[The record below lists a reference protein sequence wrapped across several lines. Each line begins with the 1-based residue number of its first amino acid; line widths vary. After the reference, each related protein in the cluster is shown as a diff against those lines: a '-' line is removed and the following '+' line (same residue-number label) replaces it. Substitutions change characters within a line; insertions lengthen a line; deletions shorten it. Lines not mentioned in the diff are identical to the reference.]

1 MTSIDADNWVV
12 EGVPNFPS
20 TSRESDA
27 KNSAPLC
34 FVGLMSFI
42 LIIVQRCGGA
52 NDGYKLINYI
62 YIATACVYPL
72 VWMLGSEGT
81 AALGL
86 SQEVGLLAVTDLVA
100 KLGFG
105 LYLVFNY
112 EDIAGED
119 ADDGMNQQSQQ
130 YV

>member
-1 MTSIDADNWVV
+1 MPSRLFPSSVQSVARTRLGEEAEEEGLEVKRMESSMTSIDADNWVV

-27 KNSAPLC
+27 KNSAPLW

-62 YIATACVYPL
+62 CSSTRIKNTRFSKWQQMLYCV
-72 VWMLGSEGT
+72 V
-81 AALGL
+81 
-86 SQEVGLLAVTDLVA
+86 
-100 KLGFG
+100 
-105 LYLVFNY
+105 
-112 EDIAGED
+112 
-119 ADDGMNQQSQQ
+119 
-130 YV
+130 